1 MKNMKSVEIK
11 KQIRFGICLLVLLAS
26 ALITM
31 VACGKKEAGNA
42 SASAETT
49 AVKETKEEKTSE
61 KAKETE
67 SKKDAT
73 ETKETKEIKEVK
85 ASKPVEGGLKQELST
100 TAKVD
105 LKKNE
110 FTFEVPYSQLYGLK
124 VGDAMVINQGNK
136 AYPAKIMTIPTVD
149 QSGIRPDAKYI
160 ITASLGPG
168 VTLPSANVPYTAT
181 YLYNNRTPNVHYVN
195 KNYVYYDGQG
205 AYVYTTSSTGR
216 VRKKYIRTGLT
227 NKYYIE
233 ILDDWDVVDRII
245 EDHLDYIDYLEDIII
260 ENIIDDSHDEIIIDY
275 TDYIESL
282 NDRWDFDDEV
292 NEFVVDDVN
301 EIDWKK
307 LEDEDVILNDEDI
320 QKITTEMENQ
330 YEESSSNDS
339 YSGGG
344 DFDESSVGLEN
355 QYNEDNTSDDSYSGG
370 GDFEESTH
378 EAYVEPSV
386 EDNNNTDDNDTDVGY
401 SGSGSFDDNTY
412 VPEEETEDHDYS
424 GGGSIDGSSYTPD
437 TEVEDYDYSNSGYSG
452 GGSYEDD
459 NSYSGGG
466 SYEEEYSGGGYS
478 GGGSF
483 EEDSYS
489 GGGIFETT
497 EWNYGGEED

>member
-1 MKNMKSVEIK
+1 MKNKQFK
-11 KQIRFGICLLVLLAS
+11 KFNSLRFAGILFVLAAF
-26 ALITM
+26 ALIVM
-31 VACGKKEAGNA
+31 AGCGRTEENSATLSAGT
-42 SASAETT
+42 SAAT
-49 AVKETKEEKTSE
+49 ETKEEKSSE
-61 KAKETE
+61 KLGETKESE
-67 SKKDAT
+67 SKKDSAQK
-73 ETKETKEIKEVK
+73 KETKEIKEVK
-85 ASKPVEGGLKQELST
+85 ASSPVQGGLKQELST

-105 LKKNE
+105 LQKNQ
-110 FTFEVPYSQLYGLK
+110 FTFEVPYSQLHGLK

-136 AYPAKIMTIPTVD
+136 AYPAKILTIPQID
-149 QSGIRPDAKYI
+149 QSNIRPDAKYI

-168 VTLPSANVPYTAT
+168 VTLPGANVPYTAT

-195 KNYVYYDGQG
+195 KNYVYYDGPR
-205 AYVYTTSSTGR
+205 AYVYATSSTGR

-301 EIDWKK
+301 DIDWKK
-307 LEDEDVILNDEDI
+307 LEDDDVILNDEDI
-320 QKITTEMENQ
+320 
-330 YEESSSNDS
+330 EEINKESER
-339 YSGGG
+339 SGGG
-344 DFDESSVGLEN
+344 DFEESSVGLEN
-355 QYNEDNTSDDSYSGG
+355 QYNDDNTSEDDSYSGG

-386 EDNNNTDDNDTDVGY
+386 EEDNNTGGNDVTDGGY
-401 SGSGSFDDNTY
+401 SGGGSFDDNTY
-412 VPEEETEDHDYS
+412 ATEEETEDHDYS
-424 GGGSIDGSSYTPD
+424 GGGSF
-437 TEVEDYDYSNSGYSG
+437 E
-452 GGSYEDD
+452 EDD
-459 NSYSGGG
+459 SYSGGG
-466 SYEEEYSGGGYS
+466 SYEEEYSGGGSYDEEYSGGGYS

-483 EEDSYS
+483 DEDDPYS
-489 GGGIFETT
+489 GGSIFETT
-497 EWNYGGEED
+497 EDDN

>member
-1 MKNMKSVEIK
+1 MKNMKSIEMK
-11 KQIRFGICLLVLLAS
+11 KQIRFGIYLLVLLAS

-31 VACGKKEAGNA
+31 VGCGKKEAGNA
-42 SASAETT
+42 SASAASTETS
-49 AVKETKEEKTSE
+49 AMKETKEEKASE
-61 KAKETE
+61 KAIESE

-105 LKKNE
+105 LQKNQ
-110 FTFEVPYSQLYGLK
+110 FTFEVPYSQLHGLK

-168 VTLPSANVPYTAT
+168 VTLPGANVPYTAT

-195 KNYVYYDGQG
+195 KNYVYYDGPR

-282 NDRWDFDDEV
+282 NDRWDFEDEV

-320 QKITTEMENQ
+320 EEINKESEN
-330 YEESSSNDS
+330 
-339 YSGGG
+339 SGGG
-344 DFDESSVGLEN
+344 SFDESSVGLEN
-355 QYNEDNTSDDSYSGG
+355 QYNDDNTSDDNSYSGS

-378 EAYVEPSV
+378 EAYVEPSN
-386 EDNNNTDDNDTDVGY
+386 EDDNDTDGGY
-401 SGSGSFDDNTY
+401 SGSGSFEDTTY
-412 VPEEETEDHDYS
+412 TQETEEHDYS
-424 GGGSIDGSSYTPD
+424 GGGSFQ
-437 TEVEDYDYSNSGYSG
+437 EDNDSYSG
-452 GGSYEDD
+452 GGSYEEEY
-459 NSYSGGG
+459 SGGGSYEEEYSGGG

-478 GGGSF
+478 GGGSY
-483 EEDSYS
+483 EDDNSYSGGGSYSDDDSYS
-489 GGGIFETT
+489 GGGSFETT
-497 EWNYGGEED
+497 EDND

>member
-1 MKNMKSVEIK
+1 MRHIMKNEQVK
-11 KQIRFGICLLVLLAS
+11 KFNNLRFAGILFVLAAS
-26 ALITM
+26 ALMTM
-31 VACGKKEAGNA
+31 VACGKKEAANA

-61 KAKETE
+61 KARETKESE
-67 SKKDAT
+67 SKKDSA
-73 ETKETKEIKEVK
+73 EKKETKEIKDVK
-85 ASKPVEGGLKQELST
+85 ASKPLEGGLKQELST

-105 LKKNE
+105 LQKNQ
-110 FTFEVPYSQLYGLK
+110 FTFEVPYSQIHGLK

-136 AYPAKIMTIPTVD
+136 AYPAKILTIPQID
-149 QSGIRPDAKYI
+149 QGTIRPDAKYI

-168 VTLPSANVPYTAT
+168 VTLPGANVPYTAT

-195 KNYVYYDGQG
+195 KNYVYYDGPR
-205 AYVYTTSSTGR
+205 AYVYITSSTGR
-216 VRKKYIRTGLT
+216 VRKKYIRTGLV

-307 LEDEDVILNDEDI
+307 LEDGDKILNDEDI
-320 QKITTEMENQ
+320 
-330 YEESSSNDS
+330 EEINKESA

-344 DFDESSVGLEN
+344 DFEESSVGLEN
-355 QYNEDNTSDDSYSGG
+355 QYNEDNTADDNSYSGR
-370 GDFEESTH
+370 GDIEESTH
-378 EAYVEPSV
+378 EAYVEPSN
-386 EDNNNTDDNDTDVGY
+386 EDDNDTDGGY
-401 SGSGSFDDNTY
+401 SGGGSFDDNTY
-412 VPEEETEDHDYS
+412 VTEEETEDHDYS
-424 GGGSIDGSSYTPD
+424 GGGSFDDSSYTPD
-437 TEVEDYDYSNSGYSG
+437 IEAEDYDYSDSGYSG
-452 GGSYEDD
+452 GGSFGEDD
-459 NSYSGGG
+459 SYSGGG
-466 SYEEEYSGGGYS
+466 SYSDDDYS

-483 EEDSYS
+483 ETIED
-489 GGGIFETT
+489 
-497 EWNYGGEED
+497 ND

>member
-1 MKNMKSVEIK
+1 MKTIN
-11 KQIRFGICLLVLLAS
+11 KQFKFGICLLVLLAS

-31 VACGKKEAGNA
+31 VGCGKKEVGNA

-49 AVKETKEEKTSE
+49 AVKETKEEKASE
-61 KAKETE
+61 KAKESE
-67 SKKDAT
+67 SKKDTT

-105 LKKNE
+105 PQKKE
-110 FTFEVPYSQLYGLK
+110 FTFEVPYSQLQGLK
-124 VGDAMVINQGNK
+124 IGDAMVINQGNK

-168 VTLPSANVPYTAT
+168 VTLPGANVPYTAT

-195 KNYVYYDGQG
+195 KNYVYYDGPR

-307 LEDEDVILNDEDI
+307 LEDDDKILNDEDI
-320 QKITTEMENQ
+320 EEINKESEN
-330 YEESSSNDS
+330 
-339 YSGGG
+339 SGGG

-355 QYNEDNTSDDSYSGG
+355 QYNDDNTSDDSYSGG

-378 EAYVEPSV
+378 EAYVEPSI
-386 EDNNNTDDNDTDVGY
+386 EDDNDTDGGY
-401 SGSGSFDDNTY
+401 SDEGSFDDNTY
-412 VPEEETEDHDYS
+412 VTEEETEDHDYS
-424 GGGSIDGSSYTPD
+424 GGGSFDDTAYTPD
-437 TEVEDYDYSNSGYSG
+437 TEAEDYDYSDSAYSG
-452 GGSYEDD
+452 GGSFDEDD
-459 NSYSGGG
+459 SYSGGG
-466 SYEEEYSGGGYS
+466 SYEEDSYS

-483 EEDSYS
+483 E
-489 GGGIFETT
+489 TT
-497 EWNYGGEED
+497 EDNDE

>member
-1 MKNMKSVEIK
+1 MKNMKSVEMK

-42 SASAETT
+42 SASAETS

-110 FTFEVPYSQLYGLK
+110 FTFEVPYSQLHGLK

-168 VTLPSANVPYTAT
+168 VTLPGANVPYTAT

-195 KNYVYYDGQG
+195 KNYVYYDGPR

-307 LEDEDVILNDEDI
+307 LEDDDVILNDEDI
-320 QKITTEMENQ
+320 EEINKESEN
-330 YEESSSNDS
+330 
-339 YSGGG
+339 SGGG

-355 QYNEDNTSDDSYSGG
+355 QYSEDNTSDDSYSGG

-386 EDNNNTDDNDTDVGY
+386 EDGNDTDVGY

-424 GGGSIDGSSYTPD
+424 GGGSFDDTAYTPD

-452 GGSYEDD
+452 GGSYE
-459 NSYSGGG
+459 
-466 SYEEEYSGGGYS
+466 EEYSGGGT
-478 GGGSF
+478 
-483 EEDSYS
+483 
-489 GGGIFETT
+489 FETT

>member
-1 MKNMKSVEIK
+1 MKNEQVK
-11 KQIRFGICLLVLLAS
+11 KFNNLRFAGILFVLAAS

-31 VACGKKEAGNA
+31 VGCGNKSGNA
-42 SASAETT
+42 SASAETS

-73 ETKETKEIKEVK
+73 EKKEAKEIKEVK

-105 LKKNE
+105 LQKKE
-110 FTFEVPYSQLYGLK
+110 FTFEVPYSQLHGLK

-136 AYPAKIMTIPTVD
+136 AYPAKIMTIPAVD

-168 VTLPSANVPYTAT
+168 VTLPGANVPYTAT

-195 KNYVYYDGQG
+195 KNYVYYDGPR
-205 AYVYTTSSTGR
+205 AYVYTTRAGGR

-307 LEDEDVILNDEDI
+307 LEDDDKILNDEDI
-320 QKITTEMENQ
+320 
-330 YEESSSNDS
+330 EEINKESA

-344 DFDESSVGLEN
+344 DFDESSAGLEN
-355 QYNEDNTSDDSYSGG
+355 QYNDDNTSDDSYSGG

-378 EAYVEPSV
+378 EAYAEPSV
-386 EDNNNTDDNDTDVGY
+386 EDNNNTDDNGTDVGY

-412 VPEEETEDHDYS
+412 VTEEETEDYDYS
-424 GGGSIDGSSYTPD
+424 GGGSFDDSAYTPD
-437 TEVEDYDYSNSGYSG
+437 TEAEDYDYSDSGYSG
-452 GGSYEDD
+452 GGSYSDD
-459 NSYSGGG
+459 DSYL
-466 SYEEEYSGGGYS
+466 

-483 EEDSYS
+483 E
-489 GGGIFETT
+489 TT
-497 EWNYGGEED
+497 EDNDE

>member
-1 MKNMKSVEIK
+1 MKKIN
-11 KQIRFGICLLVLLAS
+11 KQFKFGICLLVLLAS

-31 VACGKKEAGNA
+31 VGCGNKSGNA
-42 SASAETT
+42 AASAETT
-49 AVKETKEEKTSE
+49 TVKETKEEKTSE
-61 KAKETE
+61 KAKESE
-67 SKKDAT
+67 SKKDSA
-73 ETKETKEIKEVK
+73 EKKETKEIKEIK

-105 LKKNE
+105 LQKNQ
-110 FTFEVPYSQLYGLK
+110 FTFEVPYSQLHGLK

-136 AYPAKIMTIPTVD
+136 AYPAKILSIPQVQAD
-149 QSGIRPDAKYI
+149 QIRPDAKYM

-168 VTLPSANVPYTAT
+168 VTLPGANVPYTAT

-195 KNYVYYDGQG
+195 KNYVYYDGPR

-216 VRKKYIRTGLT
+216 VRKKYIRTGLV

-320 QKITTEMENQ
+320 
-330 YEESSSNDS
+330 EEINKDGA

-344 DFDESSVGLEN
+344 SFDESSVGLEN
-355 QYNEDNTSDDSYSGG
+355 QYNDDNTSDDNSYSGG

-378 EAYVEPSV
+378 EAYVEPS
-386 EDNNNTDDNDTDVGY
+386 
-401 SGSGSFDDNTY
+401 
-412 VPEEETEDHDYS
+412 
-424 GGGSIDGSSYTPD
+424 I
-437 TEVEDYDYSNSGYSG
+437 
-452 GGSYEDD
+452 
-459 NSYSGGG
+459 
-466 SYEEEYSGGGYS
+466 
-478 GGGSF
+478 
-483 EEDSYS
+483 
-489 GGGIFETT
+489 
-497 EWNYGGEED
+497 

>member
-1 MKNMKSVEIK
+1 MVEYSKVEAYMKNKQVK
-11 KQIRFGICLLVLLAS
+11 KFNSLRFAGMLFVLAAFALIVMVGCGKTEENSAPAS
-26 ALITM
+26 AGT
-31 VACGKKEAGNA
+31 
-42 SASAETT
+42 SAAT
-49 AVKETKEEKTSE
+49 ETKEEKTSE
-61 KAKETE
+61 KLGEKKESE
-67 SKKDAT
+67 SKKDSAQK
-73 ETKETKEIKEVK
+73 KETKEIKEVK
-85 ASKPVEGGLKQELST
+85 EVKASSPVQGGLKQELST

-105 LKKNE
+105 LQKNQ
-110 FTFEVPYSQLYGLK
+110 FTFEVPYSQLHGLK

-136 AYPAKIMTIPTVD
+136 AYPAKILSIPQID
-149 QSGIRPDAKYI
+149 QSQIRPDAKYI

-168 VTLPSANVPYTAT
+168 VTLPGANVPYTAT

-195 KNYVYYDGQG
+195 KNYVYYDGPR
-205 AYVYTTSSTGR
+205 AYVYTTSSGGR
-216 VRKKYIRTGLT
+216 IRKKYIRTGLV

-233 ILDDWDVVDRII
+233 ILDDWDIVDRII

-307 LEDEDVILNDEDI
+307 LEDDDVILNDEDI
-320 QKITTEMENQ
+320 
-330 YEESSSNDS
+330 EEIDKESA

-344 DFDESSVGLEN
+344 DFEESSVGLEN

-386 EDNNNTDDNDTDVGY
+386 EDDNNTDDTDSGY
-401 SGSGSFDDNTY
+401 SGGGSFDDNTY
-412 VPEEETEDHDYS
+412 VTEEETEDHDYS
-424 GGGSIDGSSYTPD
+424 GGGSF
-437 TEVEDYDYSNSGYSG
+437 
-452 GGSYEDD
+452 EDD
-459 NSYSGGG
+459 DSYSGGG
-466 SYEEEYSGGGYS
+466 SYEEEYSGGGSYDEEYSDGGYS

-489 GGGIFETT
+489 GGRYFETT
-497 EWNYGGEED
+497 EDDN

>member
-1 MKNMKSVEIK
+1 MKNKQFK
-11 KQIRFGICLLVLLAS
+11 KFNSLRFAGILFVLAAF
-26 ALITM
+26 ALIVM
-31 VACGKKEAGNA
+31 AGCGRTEENSATLSAGT
-42 SASAETT
+42 SAAT
-49 AVKETKEEKTSE
+49 ETKEEKASE
-61 KAKETE
+61 KAKETKESE
-67 SKKDAT
+67 SKKDSAQK
-73 ETKETKEIKEVK
+73 KETKEIKEVK
-85 ASKPVEGGLKQELST
+85 ASSPVQGGLKQELST

-105 LKKNE
+105 LQKNQ
-110 FTFEVPYSQLYGLK
+110 FTFEVPYSQLHGLK

-136 AYPAKIMTIPTVD
+136 AYPAKILTIPQID
-149 QSGIRPDAKYI
+149 QSNIRPDAKYI

-168 VTLPSANVPYTAT
+168 VTLPGANVPYTAT

-195 KNYVYYDGQG
+195 KNYVYYDGPR
-205 AYVYTTSSTGR
+205 AYVYATSSTGR

-260 ENIIDDSHDEIIIDY
+260 ENIIDDTHDEIIIDY

-307 LEDEDVILNDEDI
+307 LEDDDVILNDEDI
-320 QKITTEMENQ
+320 
-330 YEESSSNDS
+330 EEINKESA

-344 DFDESSVGLEN
+344 DFEESSVGLEN
-355 QYNEDNTSDDSYSGG
+355 QYNDDNTSEDDSYSGG

-378 EAYVEPSV
+378 EAET
-386 EDNNNTDDNDTDVGY
+386 EDNSEDDSNSYSGGGSFEEEDDDNSY
-401 SGSGSFDDNTY
+401 SGSGSFEDTTY
-412 VPEEETEDHDYS
+412 TEDTETEEYDYS
-424 GGGSIDGSSYTPD
+424 G
-437 TEVEDYDYSNSGYSG
+437 SGYSG

-459 NSYSGGG
+459 NDSYSGGG
-466 SYEEEYSGGGYS
+466 SYEEEYSGGGSYDEEYSGGGYS

-483 EEDSYS
+483 DEDDPYS
-489 GGGIFETT
+489 GGSIFETT
-497 EWNYGGEED
+497 EDDN

>member
-1 MKNMKSVEIK
+1 MKNIK
-11 KQIRFGICLLVLLAS
+11 INKQFKYGIYLLVLLAS

-31 VACGKKEAGNA
+31 VGCGNKSGNA

-49 AVKETKEEKTSE
+49 AVKETKEEKSSE
-61 KAKETE
+61 KARETE

-73 ETKETKEIKEVK
+73 EKKEAKEIKEVK

-105 LKKNE
+105 LQKNQ
-110 FTFEVPYSQLYGLK
+110 FTFEVPYSQLHGLK

-168 VTLPSANVPYTAT
+168 VTLPGANVPYTAT

-195 KNYVYYDGQG
+195 KNYVYYDGPR
-205 AYVYTTSSTGR
+205 AYVYTTRAGGR

-307 LEDEDVILNDEDI
+307 LEDDDKILNDEDI
-320 QKITTEMENQ
+320 EKITTEMENQ

-355 QYNEDNTSDDSYSGG
+355 QYNEDNTSDDSYSGS

-378 EAYVEPSV
+378 EAYVEPSN
-386 EDNNNTDDNDTDVGY
+386 EDDNDTDGGY
-401 SGSGSFDDNTY
+401 SGEGSFDDNAY
-412 VPEEETEDHDYS
+412 VTEEETEDHDYS
-424 GGGSIDGSSYTPD
+424 GGGSFDDSAYTPD
-437 TEVEDYDYSNSGYSG
+437 TEAEDYDYSDSAYSG
-452 GGSYEDD
+452 GGSFDEDD
-459 NSYSGGG
+459 SYSGGG
-466 SYEEEYSGGGYS
+466 SYSDDDYSGGGSYSDEDYS

-483 EEDSYS
+483 E
-489 GGGIFETT
+489 TT
-497 EWNYGGEED
+497 EDND